1 MAEDWYKALA
11 EEAVNGVSATEA
23 VGAVLGGPAGMVAFG
38 VSTAARAVAAAG
50 GGSWS
55 FDPDEIDAV
64 LAEWKALAEE
74 LEKDHH
80 GFFGLAH
87 ASYAPSGD
95 MPSNEFMKAL
105 NDGVYSLEQSN
116 RSMRN
121 YVADFIEKL
130 ERAKGSIEESDKS
143 NSGLLG
149 GAEDYAV

>member
-80 GFFGLAH
+80 GFLGLAH

-95 MPSNEFMKAL
+95 MPSNEFMNSL
-105 NDGVYSLEQSN
+105 NDGVYALEQLN
-116 RSMRN
+116 MSMRD
-121 YVADFIEKL
+121 YVADFVAKL
-130 ERAKGSIEESDKS
+130 ERAKNSIGESDQSKAE
-143 NSGLLG
+143 LLG
-149 GAEDYAV
+149 KAEDHAV

>member
-74 LEKDHH
+74 LEKDRMLFDNLALMHMNPSEDPPTNQ
-80 GFFGLAH
+80 FVKSLFDSVRGL
-87 ASYAPSGD
+87 D
-95 MPSNEFMKAL
+95 EF
-105 NDGVYSLEQSN
+105 NF
-116 RSMRN
+116 SMGN
-121 YVADFIEKL
+121 YVYEFIDKL
-130 ERAKGSIEESDKS
+130 ERAKNSIGQRDETESE
-143 NSGLLG
+143 
-149 GAEDYAV
+149 AFRTET

>member
-74 LEKDHH
+74 LEKDQQSFSRVT
-80 GFFGLAH
+80 G

-95 MPSNEFMKAL
+95 MPSNEFMNSL
-105 NDGVYSLEQSN
+105 NDGVYALEQSN
-116 RSMRN
+116 MSMRD
-121 YVADFIEKL
+121 YVADFVAKL
-130 ERAKGSIEESDKS
+130 ERAKNSIGESDQSKAE
-143 NSGLLG
+143 LLG
-149 GAEDYAV
+149 KAEDHAV

>member
-74 LEKDHH
+74 LEKDQRSFSMVT
-80 GFFGLAH
+80 G

-95 MPSNEFMKAL
+95 MPSNEFMNSL
-105 NDGVYSLEQSN
+105 NDGVYALEQSN
-116 RSMRN
+116 MSMRD
-121 YVADFIEKL
+121 YVADFVAKL
-130 ERAKGSIEESDKS
+130 ERAKNSIGESDQSKAE
-143 NSGLLG
+143 LLG
-149 GAEDYAV
+149 KAEDHAV